1 MKKRYLMKKN
11 SFIVLF
17 LLCNFFA
24 FAQPTT
30 ITYQGKLLDNIDM
43 PVSELAVAF
52 TFAIYDAES
61 GGNKIWPPSNPV
73 ATKSIDIVNGLYSV
87 ILGTGSGNDQAIE
100 PGIFNGITPYLEV
113 GVNATTLP
121 RTRITSV
128 PFSIISNNLSSS
140 AWASPGAIG
149 SATPN
154 SGTFTALTVGT
165 TTNTYTFPSEDGNGG
180 QVLTTDGSGG
190 TTWATP
196 ATGGLTNFTE
206 SNYIFNTKT
215 GVKLLAANA
224 ATNVDVVLQPK
235 GNGGILAQQPDG
247 VVTGGNNRGTYA
259 VDLQMIRSTN
269 TQVASGDYS
278 TISGGYRN
286 TASNMAST
294 IGGGYSNLASN
305 YNSTVGGGRINI
317 AMGLG
322 STVAGG
328 DENNASG
335 EYSAIAGGRTNVAS
349 GDISTSSGGYLNTAS
364 GYMATVSGGYNNTAS
379 GNFSFANGFSNTA
392 QSYGE
397 SVLGLYATVVS
408 GTASSYVVTD
418 RLFVVG
424 NGTGT
429 SARSNALTILKN
441 GNTTVG
447 GSLSINGNGTNASV
461 TFPLGRGTI
470 GQVLT
475 TDGSGG
481 TSWATPSAGGLT
493 NFTESNY
500 TYDSKTGV
508 KLLATNAATNV
519 DVVLQPKGNGGILA
533 QQPDGAVTG
542 GNNRGTYA
550 VDLQMTRSTNYQVAS
565 GYASTVGGGT
575 DNTASGEN
583 SIVGGGN
590 GNAARG
596 SYSIVGSGFW
606 NTASGNYSTIGGGVE
621 NTASGSY
628 SIVGG
633 GFWNN
638 ASGNYST
645 IGGGVENTSSGA
657 FSFANGFSNTAQ
669 SYGESVLGLF
679 ATVGSGTASSYV
691 ATDRLFVVGNGTDG
705 VSRSNALTMLKNGS
719 FTSST
724 GASLTAGGVWTNAS
738 DKRLKEQIVDTK
750 YGLSTVLSL
759 RPVDYKMIKDGN
771 VQVGFIAQE
780 VREIIPEVISG
791 IEGDLQKG
799 ETLGISYGNLV
810 PVLTKAIQEQQAI
823 IESLREELND
833 LKEELASS
841 QNFNKLMLDKFAEL
855 TDKLTILS
863 EEKQN
868 LLKSVN

>member
-1 MKKRYLMKKN
+1 MKKRYLMKKI
-11 SFIVLF
+11 SFIFLF
-17 LLCNFFA
+17 LLFNFFA

-30 ITYQGKLLDNIDM
+30 ITYQGKLLDNSDM
-43 PVSELAVAF
+43 PVNELAVAF
-52 TFAIYDAES
+52 TFAIWDAET
-61 GGNKIWPPSNPV
+61 GGNKIWPPNNF
-73 ATKSIDIVNGLYSV
+73 AAAKSIDIVNGLYSV
-87 ILGTGSGNDQAIE
+87 ILGTGSGNDEAIE

-397 SVLGLYATVVS
+397 SVLGIYATVVS

-461 TFPLGRGTI
+461 TFPLVRGTI

-493 NFTESNY
+493 NFIESNY
-500 TYDSKTGV
+500 TYDSKTGI
-508 KLLATNAATNV
+508 KLLATNAAADV
-519 DVVLQPKGNGGILA
+519 DVVLHPKGNGGILA

-550 VDLQMTRSTNYQVAS
+550 VDLQMTRSTNAQVAS
-565 GYASTVGGGT
+565 GSYSFLGGGQR
-575 DNTASGEN
+575 NTASGVN
-583 SIVGGGN
+583 SNVGGGN

-596 SYSIVGSGFW
+596 ETSIVG
-606 NTASGNYSTIGGGVE
+606 GGHE
-621 NTASGSY
+621 NNAIGSY

-645 IGGGVENTSSGA
+645 ISGGVQNTASGN
-657 FSFANGFSNTAQ
+657 FSFANGNNNTAQ
-669 SYGESVLGLF
+669 SYGESILGIF
-679 ATVGSGTASSYV
+679 ATVGSGTATSYV
-691 ATDRLFVVGNGTDG
+691 ATDRLFVVGNGTEDA
-705 VSRSNALTMLKNGS
+705 SRSNALTMLKNGS

-724 GASLTAGGVWTNAS
+724 GASLTDVGNWANAS
-738 DKRLKEQIVDTK
+738 DKRLKEQIIDTK

-771 VQVGFIAQE
+771 AQVGFIAQE

-810 PVLTKAIQEQQAI
+810 PVLTKAIQEQQAKMNQQDEVI
-823 IESLREELND
+823 NKLQNELIL
-833 LKEELASS
+833 LKNELSS
-841 QNFNKLMLDKFAEL
+841 SHNFNKLMLDKFAEL

-868 LLKSVN
+868 LSKSVN